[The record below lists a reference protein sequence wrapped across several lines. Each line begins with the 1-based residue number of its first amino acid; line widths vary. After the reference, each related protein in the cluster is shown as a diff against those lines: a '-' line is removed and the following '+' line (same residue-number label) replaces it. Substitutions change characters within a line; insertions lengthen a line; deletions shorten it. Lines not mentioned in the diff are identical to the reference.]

1 MEQRAPKTREKIL
14 ESGQREFLD
23 KGFLRASLRVIV
35 REAGVTTW
43 AFYGYF
49 SSKEAL
55 FDALVEKEETFF
67 MTRFIQAQKAF
78 TLLEPQEQTRQL
90 GDVSRNCMLELMDY
104 MYSHRQAFLL
114 LLTKAEGTKHQ
125 DFVHR
130 LVEIEAEGT
139 HRYLDVLAKL
149 GSPVQSMAPWLEH
162 VLLSGMF
169 SAYFEPLL
177 HDVGREE
184 AMDMVKQIQ
193 AFYLAGWKQLM
204 GV

>member
-35 REAGVTTW
+35 REAGVTTG

-67 MTRFIQAQKAF
+67 ITRFIQAQKAF

-114 LLTKAEGTKHQ
+114 LHTKAEGT
-125 DFVHR
+125 
-130 LVEIEAEGT
+130 
-139 HRYLDVLAKL
+139 
-149 GSPVQSMAPWLEH
+149 
-162 VLLSGMF
+162 
-169 SAYFEPLL
+169 
-177 HDVGREE
+177 
-184 AMDMVKQIQ
+184 
-193 AFYLAGWKQLM
+193 
-204 GV
+204 

>member
-23 KGFLRASLRVIV
+23 KGFLRASLRMIV
-35 REAGVTTW
+35 REAGVTTG

-114 LLTKAEGTKHQ
+114 LLTKAEGT
-125 DFVHR
+125 
-130 LVEIEAEGT
+130 